1 MAAEWFYT
9 TNKQQMGPV
18 SWDELRQLANNGMLK
33 SNDMI
38 WSEGMDEWI
47 KAFKQKGLFSDDH
60 DNASDDDDVPRSMK
74 SSLAKPPKS
83 RRSTRDDEDDI
94 DDEEDKSKTRRN
106 RRQQEENSA
115 KNKVGLKVGLIIG
128 GVVCFLLL
136 LACVGGA
143 VAIFTFGVG
152 GGGGGVPGKRVLTFT
167 ERNIPPTRVANPRQY
182 HFTQGTRVIITSV
195 NQTQLPQTDVDLWVY
210 QGNNPNPTWV
220 DVRVPNEDRNCRVEF
235 IVPVTGNYRI
245 GVHNVGPGIA
255 NRCDVRIEER

>member
-47 KAFKQKGLFSDDH
+47 KAFKQKGLFLDDH

-115 KNKVGLKVGLIIG
+115 KSKVGLKIGLIIG
-128 GVVCFLLL
+128 GVVCFLLF
-136 LACVGGA
+136 LACAGGVIA
-143 VAIFTFGVG
+143 FVTLGA
-152 GGGGGVPGKRVLTFT
+152 GGGVPGKRVHTFT
-167 ERNIPPTRVANPRQY
+167 ERNIQATRVSNPKQY
-182 HFTQGTRVIITSV
+182 HFKQGTRLVLTAV
-195 NQTQLPQTDVDLWVY
+195 NQTQMPQTDVNLLVY
-210 QGNNPNPTWV
+210 HGNDPNPRWI
-220 DVRVPNEDRNCRVEF
+220 DVRLPNEDRNCRIEF
-235 IVPVTGNYRI
+235 VVPVTGFYRI
-245 GVHNVGPGIA
+245 AVHNVGPGMA
-255 NRCDVRIEER
+255 TRSDVRIEEH